1 MEHFL
6 TMLFLIFKN
15 KNVNT
20 LTTLQ
25 VVAQTDGGLSVHDL
39 PTEYKVKK
47 KRRGFYVW
55 LNESIL
61 NEKTDF

>member
-47 KRRGFYVW
+47 KKRFLCMVNREH
-55 LNESIL
+55 L
-61 NEKTDF
+61 K